1 MKEVLFVILDDFA
14 DWEYAP
20 VAAAINRVDG
30 FCVKTV
36 SLSKGAVKS
45 IGGFYVLPD
54 FDLKEA
60 MDREFSGLVLIGGNS
75 WRTEEAKQVE
85 KLVGLAAKR
94 NAVIGAIC
102 DATVFLGRMGLLNAI
117 SHTSNELGSLLD
129 FAGEKYTGAV
139 RYQLRQAVR
148 DGNIVTANGTA
159 NMEFGKEVLLAL
171 HAMTEEEAEQW
182 YRFYKLGYYEA
193 MKN

>member
-20 VAAAINRVDG
+20 VAAAINRADG
-30 FCVKTV
+30 FFVKTV

-45 IGGFYVLPD
+45 IGGFHVLPD
-54 FDLKEA
+54 FDLTEA
-60 MDREFSGLVLIGGNS
+60 MGREFSGLVLIGGNS

-85 KLVGLAAKR
+85 MLVNLAAKK
-94 NAVIGAIC
+94 NTVIGAIC
-102 DATVFLGRMGLLNAI
+102 DATVFLGRMGLLNGI
-117 SHTSNELGSLLD
+117 SHTSNELGSLQE
-129 FAGEKYTGAV
+129 FAGEKYTGAE

-171 HAMTEEEAEQW
+171 HAMKEEEAEQW
-182 YRFYKLGYYEA
+182 YRIYKLGYYEA